1 MELSN
6 RVALVTGGK
15 RIGAVVAV
23 ELARHGVDLALCY
36 NRSRAEADQTAATIE
51 NLGRRVFVKQANLT
65 KASEG
70 GAFVNESAAALGRI
84 DILIN
89 MASIY
94 VSKPF
99 GELTVEDYDENV
111 AVDMRSVFI
120 CSRAAWPHMRRN
132 GGGHIINFS
141 DWLSRS
147 GRPRYAGYLPYYV
160 AKTGVIGLT
169 EALALE
175 LAADNI
181 RVNAIAPGPI
191 LAPPETTDEELAS
204 VEKATPLGSWGG
216 EKAISDAVLALLS
229 CDFMTG
235 ETIRVD
241 GGRHVK

>member
-15 RIGAVVAV
+15 RIGAVVAI
-23 ELARHGVDLALCY
+23 ELARKGADIALCY
-36 NRSRAEADQTAATIE
+36 NRSRTEAEHTAAAIE
-51 NLGRRVFVKQANLT
+51 GLGRRAFLKQANLT
-65 KASEG
+65 KAAECE
-70 GAFVNESAAALGRI
+70 AFVNESAAVLGRL
-84 DILIN
+84 DVLVN

-99 GELTVEDYDENV
+99 SELTVEEYDENI
-111 AVDMRSVFI
+111 AVDMRSAFI
-120 CSRAAWPHMRRN
+120 CSRAAWPHMRRS
-132 GGGHIINFS
+132 GEGHIINFS

-175 LAADNI
+175 LAPDKI

-216 EKAISDAVLALLS
+216 EKAISDAVLALLG
-229 CDFMTG
+229 CDFITG
-235 ETIRVD
+235 ETVRVD
-241 GGRHVK
+241 GGRHVR